1 MAKMETFICFLPT
14 TDNGNKVQV
23 KTTWDQSKI
32 TIAILD
38 NNADTAWTGILPYS
52 QLSQHH
58 HSLNISEQVHRDK
71 CKEVLSTNQGV
82 QGFSYHLENDCFIWK
97 KKILTDMKIKFGQID
112 VQKVP
117 VSQVRNE
124 IMMALISKVEI
135 LESKSKTDE
144 EKIRKLE
151 SENTDLVQTLEEFTQ
166 LKLCEEQILYG
177 KFTALLNTK
186 KQRVACLEK
195 MMFKNLCLD
204 AEESKAGDNRQQCPE
219 EEETNWNED
228 TDPEDESM
236 DPVPGP
242 SGIRISTVICEDTDD
257 EDNDPN
263 RSLSDDDPGPSTSS
277 RTKSPVQ
284 KRSPIPSTSGY
295 SCKMIDS
302 RQPSKTSHEDLETV
316 PMKKVKLTPDMS
328 GATEMGTTRQTGE
341 RKKLPKPVSEMDSQ
355 ELLDLL

>member
-151 SENTDLVQTLEEFTQ
+151 SAWTPYPDQVGFVFQ
-166 LKLCEEQILYG
+166 L
-177 KFTALLNTK
+177 
-186 KQRVACLEK
+186 
-195 MMFKNLCLD
+195 
-204 AEESKAGDNRQQCPE
+204 
-219 EEETNWNED
+219 
-228 TDPEDESM
+228 
-236 DPVPGP
+236 
-242 SGIRISTVICEDTDD
+242 
-257 EDNDPN
+257 
-263 RSLSDDDPGPSTSS
+263 
-277 RTKSPVQ
+277 
-284 KRSPIPSTSGY
+284 
-295 SCKMIDS
+295 
-302 RQPSKTSHEDLETV
+302 
-316 PMKKVKLTPDMS
+316 
-328 GATEMGTTRQTGE
+328 
-341 RKKLPKPVSEMDSQ
+341 
-355 ELLDLL
+355 